1 MRLVEQHI
9 IKQSSIYYNELQ
21 DLLHKCKNLYNKGL
35 YVVRQ
40 HYFQYK
46 YDNTVKYKYL
56 NYYSLERVLKT
67 ENDVDYRALPA
78 SVAQQVLMMVDRNFK
93 SFFNLLNKKNRGEY
107 SEFVRMPK
115 YLNKDGLFPAVF
127 TTASFSQK
135 WIKQGIVK
143 LPKQFS
149 FTTRANKQNIQQLRF
164 VPKNGYIVL
173 EIVYNKKEKDLMSD
187 NGNYLGIDIGLDNLA
202 SCVSNNGSCFI
213 INGRPLKSINQYYNK
228 RLAFLKSKLKD
239 NKQISKQIRILT
251 NKRNNK
257 IKDYLHKAS
266 RMLIN
271 HVVSNDIN
279 TIIIGHNKCWK
290 QEINIGKR
298 NNQNFVSIPF
308 NVFISMI
315 SYKATLEGINV
326 KIVEESYTSKCS
338 FLDNERICKHES
350 YKGRRVKR
358 GLFKT
363 SSGKTI
369 NADINGAFN
378 IIRKSAKESFDVTM
392 LPKGRGFWW
401 NPVRISV

>member
-1 MRLVEQHI
+1 MRLVEQHT
-9 IKQSSIYYNELQ
+9 IKPSSVYYNELY

-46 YDNTVKYKYL
+46 DDNTVKYKYL
-56 NYYSLERVLKT
+56 NYYSLEKKLRI
-67 ENDVDYRALPA
+67 ENDVDYRALPTP
-78 SVAQQVLMMVDRNFK
+78 VAQQVLIMVDRNFK
-93 SFFNLLNKKNRGEY
+93 SFFNLFNKKNRGEY
-107 SEFVRMPK
+107 SEFVRIPK
-115 YLNKDGLFPAVF
+115 YLNKDGLFPAIF
-127 TTASFSQK
+127 TTIAFSQK
-135 WIKQGIVK
+135 WIKQGVVK

-149 FTTRANKQNIQQLRF
+149 FTTRTNKQNIQQLRF

-173 EIVYNKKEKDLMSD
+173 EIVYNK
-187 NGNYLGIDIGLDNLA
+187 
-202 SCVSNNGSCFI
+202 
-213 INGRPLKSINQYYNK
+213 
-228 RLAFLKSKLKD
+228 
-239 NKQISKQIRILT
+239 
-251 NKRNNK
+251 
-257 IKDYLHKAS
+257 
-266 RMLIN
+266 
-271 HVVSNDIN
+271 
-279 TIIIGHNKCWK
+279 IGHNKCWK

-363 SSGKTI
+363 SFGRTI

-378 IIRKSAKESFDVTM
+378 IIRKSEKESFDVTM

>member
-9 IKQSSIYYNELQ
+9 IKRSSPCYAELS

-35 YVVRQ
+35 YTVRQ

-46 YDNTVKYKYL
+46 NDNTVEYKYL
-56 NYYSLERVLKT
+56 NYYSLEKGLRT
-67 ENDVDYRALPA
+67 ENDSDYRSLPTP
-78 SVAQQVLMMVDRNFK
+78 VAQQVLMMVDRNFK

-107 SEFVRMPK
+107 SEEVRIPK
-115 YLNKDGLFPAVF
+115 YLDKDGMFTAVF
-127 TTASFSQK
+127 TTNAFSQK
-135 WIKQGIVK
+135 WIKQGIIK

-149 FTTRANKQNIQQLRF
+149 FTTRTNKQNVQQLRF
-164 VPKNGYIVL
+164 IPKNGYITL
-173 EIVYNKKEKDLMSD
+173 EVVYNKKEKERLSD
-187 NGNYLGIDIGLDNLA
+187 NGNYLGIDIGLNNLA
-202 SCVSNNGSCFI
+202 SCISNTGSCFI
-213 INGRPLKSINQYYNK
+213 INGKPIKSINQYYNK
-228 RLAFLKSKLKD
+228 RLAYLKSKLEK
-239 NKQISKQIRILT
+239 NQYTSKQIVSLT

-266 RMLIN
+266 RILIN
-271 HVVSNDIN
+271 HVVSNGIN
-279 TIIIGHNKCWK
+279 TIVIGHNKGWK

-308 NVFISMI
+308 NMFIEMI

-338 FLDNERICKHES
+338 FLDNEKICKHQE
-350 YKGRRVKR
+350 YAGKRTKR
-358 GLFKT
+358 GLFRT
-363 SSGKTI
+363 SAGKLI

-378 IIRKSAKESFDVTM
+378 IIRKSAKEAFDVTM
-392 LPKGRGFWW
+392 LPEGRGFWW

>member
-1 MRLVEQHI
+1 MEKINV
-9 IKQSSIYYNELQ
+9 
-21 DLLHKCKNLYNKGL
+21 
-35 YVVRQ
+35 
-40 HYFQYK
+40 
-46 YDNTVKYKYL
+46 
-56 NYYSLERVLKT
+56 
-67 ENDVDYRALPA
+67 
-78 SVAQQVLMMVDRNFK
+78 
-93 SFFNLLNKKNRGEY
+93 
-107 SEFVRMPK
+107 
-115 YLNKDGLFPAVF
+115 
-127 TTASFSQK
+127 
-135 WIKQGIVK
+135 
-143 LPKQFS
+143 
-149 FTTRANKQNIQQLRF
+149 
-164 VPKNGYIVL
+164 
-173 EIVYNKKEKDLMSD
+173 KEKNLMSD

-239 NKQISKQIRILT
+239 NKQISKRIRLLT

-266 RMLIN
+266 RILIN
-271 HVVSNDIN
+271 HVVSNGIN

-308 NVFISMI
+308 NMFISMI

-350 YKGRRVKR
+350 YKGRRAKR

-363 SSGKTI
+363 SFGKII

-378 IIRKSAKESFDVTM
+378 IIRKSEKESFDVTM
-392 LPKGRGFWW
+392 LPEGRGFWW

>member
-46 YDNTVKYKYL
+46 NDNTVKYKYL

-78 SVAQQVLMMVDRNFK
+78 PVAQQVLMMVDRNFK
-93 SFFNLLNKKNRGEY
+93 SFFNLFNKKNRGEY

-127 TTASFSQK
+127 TTASFS
-135 WIKQGIVK
+135 
-143 LPKQFS
+143 
-149 FTTRANKQNIQQLRF
+149 
-164 VPKNGYIVL
+164 PKNGYIVL

-239 NKQISKQIRILT
+239 NKHTSKQIRSLT

-266 RMLIN
+266 RILVN
-271 HVVSNDIN
+271 HVVSNGIN

-350 YKGRRVKR
+350 YKGRRTKR

-363 SSGKTI
+363 SFGRTI

-378 IIRKSAKESFDVTM
+378 IIRKSEKESFDVTM
-392 LPKGRGFWW
+392 LPEGRGFWW